1 MNPAL
6 IAQIILAISEA
17 TKLAELLATEDLT
30 QAQKDAVKAA
40 VRRANQLWESA

>member
-17 TKLAELLATEDLT
+17 TKMAELLAAEDLT
-30 QAQKDAVKAA
+30 PAQKEAVKVA
-40 VRRANQLWESA
+40 VRRANQLWENA